1 MNRHS
6 VVLCL
11 MAMLFSVATTIAGDD
26 PLLKGTSNTSGTDAL
41 PTKRIK
47 LQEYSNDIPRYG
59 NYYEWDGSKWQRYK
73 DAIPLLGSYLKEVKP
88 EERSPEMRDEKQNYT
103 INPE

>member
-6 VVLCL
+6 IVLCL
-11 MAMLFSVATTIAGDD
+11 MAMLFSVTTTIAGDD
-26 PLLKGTSNTSGTDAL
+26 TLLKDTSNTSGTSVR
-41 PTKRIK
+41 PTKRIR

-73 DAIPLLGSYLKEVKP
+73 DAIPQLGSYLKEVKP
-88 EERSPEMRDEKQNYT
+88 EGRSPEVRDEK
-103 INPE
+103 